1 MSAGWLFE
9 IGAEELPYKT
19 CQSLLAQLRGK
30 GTAESPGLVYETL
43 AAERLLGDGDGADPA
58 GFAETRLKVMVA
70 PRRVAVVVTDLPREQ
85 TAETSRFRG
94 PRVDV
99 AFGPDGAPTKAGAG
113 FARSKGLTPERLE
126 RETSDG
132 NEFVVA
138 VIKAEQRPTQLV
150 LPDVCRR
157 LITALQI
164 PRGMRWGARPAGA
177 DDYLRFSRPVRWLTC
192 VFAGQPVPFGFYD
205 LRAGDVTQGHRVLG
219 QPLIVDHA
227 SHYERHLREQ
237 HVVVDQDERR
247 RLIVEGL
254 DTAAA
259 KLGGRWSD
267 PAGVLEEN
275 IYLAEW
281 PSVHAGAFDARHLRL
296 PREVLVTAM
305 QAHQRYWPV
314 EDASGRLLP
323 AFLYVSNADPAAAA
337 LITHGNERVLE
348 GRLDDAEFSYD
359 RDLAEG
365 LEAMASRLSEVVF
378 HAKLGS
384 LADKSARLASLAQGL
399 VGWVGG
405 PDDRDAVA
413 AAANLGLTAP
423 VTGELPAAVI
433 AARFAKADLVSQVV
447 IEFPS
452 LQGRVGGVYAGK
464 AGAAPAVAQAI
475 TEHYRPLSA
484 VAPIP
489 GTLAGGLVAIAEKI
503 DNIAG
508 AWLAAEKPSGSRDPY
523 GLRRAAMGI
532 VRIALENDLHIVP
545 RELTDLAFAAYTE
558 QGKVEPEGHP
568 RAEIAAFIW
577 ERLEG
582 LLLDEGLPFP
592 LVEAALGA
600 AAPSG
605 GSAVPPAGSAASPPA
620 DAAVDAAVGTAS
632 PAADAPTPSPADLP
646 RVAAL
651 ARAFARLEAEPFF
664 NDVVVAYTRPA
675 ALAAKAAAEPGGVPA
690 QPDPALFADESEH
703 ALAAALAEVRGP
715 LFTALAG
722 GDVEAALLAA
732 ATLRAP
738 IDCYFDDVLV
748 MDKDP
753 AVRVNRL
760 AQLTQITTLLG
771 SLGDFSR
778 LPVQQG

>member
-1 MSAGWLFE
+1 MSSGWLFE
-9 IGAEELPYKT
+9 MGVEELPYKT
-19 CQSLLAQLRGK
+19 CQSVLAQLRGK
-30 GTAESPGLVYETL
+30 SSAEAPGLVYETL
-43 AAERLLGDGDGADPA
+43 AAARLLGAGNATDPGA
-58 GFAETRLKVMVA
+58 FAESRLKVMVG
-70 PRRVAVVVTDLPREQ
+70 PRRIAVIVADLPREQ
-85 TAETSRFRG
+85 GAETSRFRG

-99 AFGPDGAPTKAGAG
+99 AFGPDGTPTKAGAG
-113 FARSKGLTPERLE
+113 FARSKGLRPERLE

-138 VIKAEQRPTQLV
+138 VIKAEQRPTELV

-157 LITALQI
+157 LITGLQI

-177 DDYLRFSRPVRWLTC
+177 DDYLRFSRPLRWLTC
-192 VFAGQPVPFGFYD
+192 VFAGQPVPFDFYD
-205 LRAGDVTQGHRVLG
+205 LRASDVTQGHRVLG
-219 QPLIVDHA
+219 RPLLVDRA
-227 SHYERHLREQ
+227 GHYERHLREQ
-237 HVVVDQDERR
+237 HVIADHDERR

-254 DTAAA
+254 DAAAA

-281 PSVHAGAFDARHLRL
+281 PSVHAGAFDQGHLRL

-305 QAHQRYWPV
+305 QAHQRYCPV
-314 EDASGRLLP
+314 EDSGGRLLP

-365 LEAMASRLSEVVF
+365 LAAMAARLGDVVF

-384 LADKSARLASLAQGL
+384 LADKSVRLASLTQRLASR
-399 VGWVGG
+399 VGG
-405 PDDRDAVA
+405 PDEHEAVA
-413 AAANLGLTAP
+413 AAAGLGLTAP

-433 AARFAKADLVSQVV
+433 AARYAKADLVSQVV

-452 LQGRVGGVYAGK
+452 LQGQVGGVYAGK

-475 TEHYRPLSA
+475 AEHYQPLSA

-508 AWLAAEKPSGSRDPY
+508 AWIAAEKPSGSRDPY

-532 VRIALENDLHIVP
+532 VRIALEDDLHIVP
-545 RELTDLAFAAYTE
+545 RDLADFAFAVYGE
-558 QGKVEPEGHP
+558 QGKAEPEGHP

-600 AAPSG
+600 AAP
-605 GSAVPPAGSAASPPA
+605 PPAAAPPLAAAPTSAAAPS
-620 DAAVDAAVGTAS
+620 DAAAPSAA
-632 PAADAPTPSPADLP
+632 AATPSAAAPPADLP

-651 ARAFARLEAEPFF
+651 ARAFARLESEPFF

-675 ALAAKAAAEPGGVPA
+675 ALAARAAAEPGGVPA
-690 QPDPALFADESEH
+690 QPDPARFSDEAEH

-715 LFTALAG
+715 VTTALAG

-738 IDCYFDDVLV
+738 IDRYFDDVLV

-753 AVRVNRL
+753 AVRGNRL
-760 AQLTQITTLLG
+760 AQLTQITSLLG

>member
-1 MSAGWLFE
+1 M
-9 IGAEELPYKT
+9 
-19 CQSLLAQLRGK
+19 
-30 GTAESPGLVYETL
+30 
-43 AAERLLGDGDGADPA
+43 
-58 GFAETRLKVMVA
+58 
-70 PRRVAVVVTDLPREQ
+70 
-85 TAETSRFRG
+85 
-94 PRVDV
+94 
-99 AFGPDGAPTKAGAG
+99 
-113 FARSKGLTPERLE
+113 
-126 RETSDG
+126 
-132 NEFVVA
+132 
-138 VIKAEQRPTQLV
+138 
-150 LPDVCRR
+150 
-157 LITALQI
+157 
-164 PRGMRWGARPAGA
+164 
-177 DDYLRFSRPVRWLTC
+177 
-192 VFAGQPVPFGFYD
+192 FAGQPVPFDFYD
-205 LRAGDVTQGHRVLG
+205 LRASDVTQGHRVLG
-219 QPLIVDHA
+219 RSLLVDRA
-227 SHYERHLREQ
+227 SHYERHLHEQ
-237 HVVVDQDERR
+237 HVIADHDERR

-254 DTAAA
+254 DKAAA

-281 PSVHAGAFDARHLRL
+281 PSVHAGAFDPGHLRL

-305 QAHQRYWPV
+305 QAHQRYCPV

-365 LEAMASRLSEVVF
+365 LAAMAARLGEVVF

-384 LADKSARLASLAQGL
+384 LADKSARLVALTQRLA
-399 VGWVGG
+399 GWVGG
-405 PDDRDAVA
+405 PGDREAVA
-413 AAANLGLTAP
+413 AAADLGLTAP

-433 AARFAKADLVSQVV
+433 AARYAKADLVSQVV

-452 LQGRVGGVYAGK
+452 LQGQVGGVYAAT
-464 AGAAPAVAQAI
+464 AGAAPAVARAI
-475 TEHYRPLSA
+475 TEHYQPLSA

-489 GTLAGGLVAIAEKI
+489 GTLAGGLVAVAEKI

-545 RELTDLAFAAYTE
+545 RALAAAAIETYAE
-558 QGKVEPEGHP
+558 PADPAKAVPASSASGADPEG
-568 RAEIAAFIW
+568 EIAAFIW

-600 AAPSG
+600 AAPS
-605 GSAVPPAGSAASPPA
+605 SAA
-620 DAAVDAAVGTAS
+620 AA
-632 PAADAPTPSPADLP
+632 PADLP

-651 ARAFARLEAEPFF
+651 ARAFARLESEPFF

-675 ALAAKAAAEPGGVPA
+675 ALAARAAAEPGGVPA
-690 QPDPALFADESEH
+690 QPDPARFSDEAEH

-715 LFTALAG
+715 HRHRPRRRRRRGGAARRRHAEGARRPLLRQRPRHGQRPGRAG
-722 GDVEAALLAA
+722 GSTAS
-732 ATLRAP
+732 
-738 IDCYFDDVLV
+738 
-748 MDKDP
+748 P
-753 AVRVNRL
+753 ASPGNL
-760 AQLTQITTLLG
+760 LLG
-771 SLGDFSR
+771 GLGDFAR